1 METTGVRLTVFYE
14 DPFWVGVFERR
25 DGSGLSVSR
34 VVFGAEPKDAEV
46 WDFVLHGYYRLR
58 FSPAVEAPAREHA
71 VNPKR
76 MQRQARRQT
85 QSAGVGTKS
94 QQALQLQREQ
104 MKTERHRLTREQLLA
119 EQERQYALRQQKRR
133 NKHRGH

>member
-85 QSAGVGTKS
+85 QSTGVGTKS
-94 QQALQLQREQ
+94 QQALQLDREQ
-104 MKTERHRLTREQLLA
+104 RAMARKVNRREREEA
-119 EQERQYALRQQKRR
+119 EAERRFLLRQQKKKAR
-133 NKHRGH
+133 HRGH